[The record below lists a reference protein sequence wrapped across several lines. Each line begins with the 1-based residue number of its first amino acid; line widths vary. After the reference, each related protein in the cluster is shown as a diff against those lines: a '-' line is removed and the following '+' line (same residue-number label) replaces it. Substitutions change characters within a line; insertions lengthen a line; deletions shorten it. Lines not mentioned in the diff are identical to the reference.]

1 MIPACSPIASKLT
14 KPSENPLSK
23 LPKFRE
29 PAPSGT
35 FARCRQQE
43 EVMIAVALGL
53 ASVVLF
59 GAHVSEL
66 YLSRRPIVLRANE
79 RRAH

>member
-1 MIPACSPIASKLT
+1 
-14 KPSENPLSK
+14 
-23 LPKFRE
+23 
-29 PAPSGT
+29 
-35 FARCRQQE
+35 
-43 EVMIAVALGL
+43 MIAVALGL